1 MSTDLDKLKGMIN
14 EEKKNDEERKKRQER
29 GDIGFYRPEVGKN
42 CLYLCPAHENMD
54 GIPYVKRGKHR
65 NCGPEGKTDFMCR
78 RSTGKEPINDC
89 PQCVEIKELYGTGKE
104 RDKKKAS
111 RMRRSQRFYWNVINM
126 RPLLELGD
134 DEKVTIP
141 DCFLDYPDE
150 EDKKTRKA
158 RGCKRCDYIDACE
171 EGVIVFSFGPKIKEQ
186 LFDEL
191 EPFLKKGI
199 DVTNPKG
206 FYPLQFKRKGE
217 EVLNTDYTGVKFG
230 DKVKFPDE
238 VVARINEGLIDLS
251 ELSIPKGVD
260 EVKKLM
266 SGVPTEDA
274 DDENGEEDKP
284 KCFGKYDDD
293 EEKCLKCDYS
303 DPCEVETE
311 GSGPSDNDDEEE
323 KKKPP
328 KRSAAKDVDDDE
340 EEEEEKKSPKRS
352 AVKEEEEEEE
362 EEKEKKP
369 PKRSAVKEEEDDDDP
384 PPKKSAAKDNDD
396 LEATLRRMAKKDEP
410 KEEDE
415 DEDE

>member
-1 MSTDLDKLKGMIN
+1 MSTDVEKLKGMIE
-14 EEKKNDEERKKRQER
+14 EEKKDDEERKKRQER
-29 GDIGFYRPEVGKN
+29 GDIGFYRPEVGRN
-42 CLYLCPAHENMD
+42 CLYLCPAHENME

-111 RMRRSQRFYWNVINM
+111 RMRRGQRFYWNVINM
-126 RPLLELGD
+126 KPLLELGD

-150 EDKKTRKA
+150 EDTKTRKA
-158 RGCKRCDYIDACE
+158 RGCKRCDYIDSCE
-171 EGVIVFSFGPKIKEQ
+171 EGIIVFSFGPKIKEQ
-186 LFDEL
+186 LFDEDNL
-191 EPFLKKGI
+191 EKFLNKGI

-230 DKVKFPDE
+230 EKVKFPDE
-238 VVARINEGLIDLS
+238 VAARISEGLIDLS
-251 ELSIPKGVD
+251 QLSIPKSVD

-266 SGVPTEDA
+266 TGVPTEDA
-274 DDENGEEDKP
+274 EGENGDEDKP

-303 DPCEVETE
+303 DVCEVETE
-311 GSGPSDNDDEEE
+311 GKGSSDDEDEA
-323 KKKPP
+323 PP
-328 KRSAAKDVDDDE
+328 KRSAAKQEDDE
-340 EEEEEKKSPKRS
+340 EDE
-352 AVKEEEEEEE
+352 
-362 EEKEKKP
+362 KP
-369 PKRSAVKEEEDDDDP
+369 PKRSAVKDEDDDDDP
-384 PPKKSAAKDNDD
+384 PPKKKAKDDDDDDDPPSKRSASKDNDD
-396 LEATLRRMAKKDEP
+396 LEATLRRMAKEGKP
-410 KEEDE
+410 KDE